1 MHDATP
7 ATVSDKAIA
16 PLVEALIGVR
26 KKQVNSISAL
36 LIMLLVR
43 QGRSN
48 LSAMAARTGQTTASL
63 TGIVDTLERFG
74 LADRVSDRVD
84 RRNIFLELTP
94 EGTALVDSVLFAYS
108 SHEKHEDTTPP
119 RASTPSLPA

>member
-7 ATVSDKAIA
+7 ATVSDKDVS

-26 KKQVNSISAL
+26 KKQVNSLSAL

-74 LADRVSDRVD
+74 LAKRISDRVD

-94 EGTALVDSVLFAYS
+94 KGAALVDSVLNAY
-108 SHEKHEDTTPP
+108 SHEKHETTHHQ
-119 RASTPSLPA
+119 TTGIPA